1 MIKLAGLVS
10 MLVEEKLSK
19 FDFETF
25 KKFVDVS
32 VSEPSLDYEMAS
44 GGLITLDNWIV
55 DVSIK
60 SKKDAPFRYKYDK
73 KDLDANFLSGGTK
86 IDIDN
91 ILKTIYK
98 TDFSKK
104 STTMK

>member
-1 MIKLAGLVS
+1 MIKLAGLAS

-25 KKFVDVS
+25 KKFVDIS
-32 VSEPSLDYEMAS
+32 VSKPSLDYEMAS
-44 GGLITLDNWIV
+44 GGLSV

-60 SKKDAPFRYKYDK
+60 SKKDAPFRYKYNK
-73 KDLDANFLSGGTK
+73 RDLDANFLSGGTK

-98 TDFSKK
+98 TDFIKK
-104 STTMK
+104 STKMK